1 MDVQFRRSGTRR
13 YGVTILRPGLP
24 PFTKDPAPGFDEY
37 LPHDLIHFIVERELG
52 LTQGIFGQVA
62 AGGTGGT
69 FLPED
74 SESLTTREA
83 SRRQR
88 SLSKRSE
95 KLMRAGRRDTAA
107 SEEAVYVVHNEWKLR
122 RSGKATPPAVSG
134 AKNSNRITTDQIA
147 RMCDELDE
155 LSQKWVAL
163 KIGEAITLT
172 WPKS

>member
-13 YGVTILRPGLP
+13 YGVTILRPGWP
-24 PFTKDPAPGFDEY
+24 AFTKDPAPGFDEY

-74 SESLTTREA
+74 SESLTSREA
-83 SRRQR
+83 SRRRR

-95 KLMRAGRRDTAA
+95 KLKRAGLRDTAA
-107 SEEAVYVVHNEWKLR
+107 SESAVYLVHTEWKLR
-122 RSGKATPPAVSG
+122 RSGKAIPTSS
-134 AKNSNRITTDQIA
+134 KNPIPITTDQLA
-147 RMCDELDE
+147 RMCEQLDA

-172 WPKS
+172 WPES